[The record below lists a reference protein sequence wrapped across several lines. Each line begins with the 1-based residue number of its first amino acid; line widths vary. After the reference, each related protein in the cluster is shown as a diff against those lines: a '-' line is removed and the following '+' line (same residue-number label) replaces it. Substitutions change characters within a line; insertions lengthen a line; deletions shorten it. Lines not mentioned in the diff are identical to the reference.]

1 MALHPVCEGNI
12 WAFSSEAIYNY
23 GSPSRISSFVKIDGE
38 AGNSDTHML
47 TIAAKKLRESKRKHK
62 VLIMLCDDGPDDM
75 KLAARISSELRQ
87 SGIIVIH
94 MFIGVHG
101 TPHIYPTEL
110 LFSTMEDC
118 LNSFGDILETVVKNL
133 K

>member
-1 MALHPVCEGNI
+1 M
-12 WAFSSEAIYNY
+12 
-23 GSPSRISSFVKIDGE
+23 KIDGE

-47 TIAAKKLRESKRKHK
+47 TVAAQKLRESKRKRK
-62 VLIMLCDDGPDDM
+62 VLIMLCDDGPDDL
-75 KLAARISSELRQ
+75 KLAARIARELKEQ
-87 SGIIVIH
+87 GIIVIH
-94 MFIGVHG
+94 MFVGVHG
-101 TPHIYPTEL
+101 TPNIYPTEL